1 MKKEGSTASML
12 WLDIRRGFCSKRFWG
27 IVGVVT
33 IVFVVFLTLDI
44 IYPLQKYYN
53 GYGTFDWKLDSISM
67 APFAVRIGILSM
79 DLFITF
85 FPFIGVIAY
94 AGTII
99 DERKDG
105 YCYQIIQKRGFHS
118 YYWSHFVASGLLG
131 GLLAVT
137 ILISLYLLTDIG
149 IGQNPLWRDAI
160 QVYLTP
166 EFGSENETVYF
177 GIHILTKSAGHVE
190 LVLLGMV
197 SFFLTGCLFGLL
209 GAIIAFVSDARVLVY
224 AMPMIIMETGC
235 GGLYAISLLFGRD
248 SVAANVLAYFYNIT
262 GAYISFGNLLSR
274 CIVIFLIILMLCI
287 GKGMESKVVRY
298 YLGEEIRQV

>member
-1 MKKEGSTASML
+1 MLSDYTKKRVSFLLLESFCRKWTAWGTSCGSYS
-12 WLDIRRGFCSKRFWG
+12 DK
-27 IVGVVT
+27 
-33 IVFVVFLTLDI
+33 
-44 IYPLQKYYN
+44 
-53 GYGTFDWKLDSISM
+53 
-67 APFAVRIGILSM
+67 
-79 DLFITF
+79 
-85 FPFIGVIAY
+85 
-94 AGTII
+94 
-99 DERKDG
+99 
-105 YCYQIIQKRGFHS
+105 
-118 YYWSHFVASGLLG
+118 
-131 GLLAVT
+131 
-137 ILISLYLLTDIG
+137 LISVDRHWDRTKSIMERCNTSVSYTRIWIG
-149 IGQNPLWRDAI
+149 KRD
-160 QVYLTP
+160 
-166 EFGSENETVYF
+166 GYF

>member
-12 WLDIRRGFCSKRFWG
+12 WLDICRGFCSKRFWG

-79 DLFITF
+79 DLFVTF

-105 YCYQIIQKRGFHS
+105 YCYRLYKKEGFHS
-118 YYWSHFVASGLLG
+118 YYWSHFCRKWTALG
-131 GLLAVT
+131 
-137 ILISLYLLTDIG
+137 D
-149 IGQNPLWRDAI
+149 
-160 QVYLTP
+160 
-166 EFGSENETVYF
+166 
-177 GIHILTKSAGHVE
+177 
-190 LVLLGMV
+190 
-197 SFFLTGCLFGLL
+197 FL
-209 GAIIAFVSDARVLVY
+209 R
-224 AMPMIIMETGC
+224 
-235 GGLYAISLLFGRD
+235 
-248 SVAANVLAYFYNIT
+248 
-262 GAYISFGNLLSR
+262 
-274 CIVIFLIILMLCI
+274 
-287 GKGMESKVVRY
+287 
-298 YLGEEIRQV
+298 

>member
-79 DLFITF
+79 DLFVTF

-131 GLLAVT
+131 GLLAVA

-149 IGQNPLWRDAI
+149 IGQNPLWKDAI

-190 LVLLGMV
+190 LVLLFV
-197 SFFLTGCLFGLL
+197 WVVRSDNCICIRCTGSCICNANDHYG
-209 GAIIAFVSDARVLVY
+209 DRVWGTLCNFPVVWKRFCCRKC
-224 AMPMIIMETGC
+224 AG
-235 GGLYAISLLFGRD
+235 
-248 SVAANVLAYFYNIT
+248 
-262 GAYISFGNLLSR
+262 
-274 CIVIFLIILMLCI
+274 IFL
-287 GKGMESKVVRY
+287 
-298 YLGEEIRQV
+298 

>member
-79 DLFITF
+79 DLFVTF

-118 YYWSHFVASGLLG
+118 YY
-131 GLLAVT
+131 
-137 ILISLYLLTDIG
+137 
-149 IGQNPLWRDAI
+149 
-160 QVYLTP
+160 
-166 EFGSENETVYF
+166 
-177 GIHILTKSAGHVE
+177 
-190 LVLLGMV
+190 
-197 SFFLTGCLFGLL
+197 
-209 GAIIAFVSDARVLVY
+209 
-224 AMPMIIMETGC
+224 
-235 GGLYAISLLFGRD
+235 
-248 SVAANVLAYFYNIT
+248 
-262 GAYISFGNLLSR
+262 
-274 CIVIFLIILMLCI
+274 
-287 GKGMESKVVRY
+287 
-298 YLGEEIRQV
+298 

>member
-118 YYWSHFVASGLLG
+118 YYWSHFVASGLDELCYQW
-131 GLLAVT
+131 ARE
-137 ILISLYLLTDIG
+137 YF
-149 IGQNPLWRDAI
+149 RDADAKEDAESEEKFVPKTYNGKATKAGKKEKSKKAAPKPAPKPVDEE
-160 QVYLTP
+160 QLT
-166 EFGSENETVYF
+166 FGDF
-177 GIHILTKSAGHVE
+177 GTEEAAG
-190 LVLLGMV
+190 
-197 SFFLTGCLFGLL
+197 
-209 GAIIAFVSDARVLVY
+209 
-224 AMPMIIMETGC
+224 
-235 GGLYAISLLFGRD
+235 
-248 SVAANVLAYFYNIT
+248 
-262 GAYISFGNLLSR
+262 
-274 CIVIFLIILMLCI
+274 
-287 GKGMESKVVRY
+287 
-298 YLGEEIRQV
+298 

>member
-79 DLFITF
+79 DLFVTF

-131 GLLAVT
+131 GLLAVA

-149 IGQNPLWRDAI
+149 IGK
-160 QVYLTP
+160 
-166 EFGSENETVYF
+166 
-177 GIHILTKSAGHVE
+177 IHYGKMQYKCILHPNLDRKTRR
-190 LVLLGMV
+190 
-197 SFFLTGCLFGLL
+197 F
-209 GAIIAFVSDARVLVY
+209 I
-224 AMPMIIMETGC
+224 
-235 GGLYAISLLFGRD
+235 
-248 SVAANVLAYFYNIT
+248 LA
-262 GAYISFGNLLSR
+262 S
-274 CIVIFLIILMLCI
+274 IFLQNQQDTLNLYCW
-287 GKGMESKVVRY
+287 EWSASF
-298 YLGEEIRQV
+298 